1 MTFTKEQL
9 KLLLHCVELE
19 YNHVDT
25 DADSAWYI
33 WRVLGLGDREEEIL
47 TARDIK
53 RGDAQALSMLKEL
66 MDKIKEASW

>member
-9 KLLLHCVELE
+9 KLLLHCVEIE

-33 WRVLGLGDREEEIL
+33 WRKLGLGDREEETL

-53 RGDAQALSMLKEL
+53 RGDAHALSLLKEL
-66 MDKIKEASW
+66 MDKIKEGVQ